1 MGIRFYC
8 PNGHKLNVKE
18 FQAGR
23 KGICPYCGAR
33 IQIPTEST
41 RQPSKKKKK
50 RGAKRREGMT
60 AGAPGSGAGGGPP
73 GLAFG
78 PGAARAA
85 RLPDSGPAA
94 ADTVES
100 LAAEPPHQGPVDDAP
115 FGFPSMIPSPLPS
128 PEVGL
133 PNPLPVPAG
142 VAPLVLPTSVP
153 AEPALPASPA
163 VTDPLTEAGDA
174 VWYVRPA
181 SGGQFGPASGEVMRS
196 WLGQGRVG
204 ADSLVWREG
213 WPDWRQ
219 AAKVFPQLGAGRP
232 DPPLPLGKSTA
243 GEVAT
248 TGAVAARS
256 RRANSR
262 RESKR
267 TQTLVLI
274 LLIFALIILSGLL
287 VWVLSG

>member
-8 PNGHKLNVKE
+8 PHGHKLNVKE

-41 RQPSKKKKK
+41 RRPSRKKK

-60 AGAPGSGAGGGPP
+60 AGAPGYPLGGGAGGGPP
-73 GLAFG
+73 GFTSG
-78 PGAARAA
+78 PGAAG
-85 RLPDSGPAA
+85 LPDSEPAA
-94 ADTVES
+94 ADAVES
-100 LAAEPPHQGPVDDAP
+100 PGAELPHQWPTVDDP
-115 FGFPSMIPSPLPS
+115 FGLPSTSPVAQPS

-133 PNPLPVPAG
+133 QNPLPAPAG
-142 VAPLVLPTSVP
+142 VAPVALPVSAP
-153 AEPALPASPA
+153 AEPARPASSA
-163 VTDPLTEAGDA
+163 VADPLAEAGDA

-204 ADSLVWREG
+204 TDSLVWREG

-219 AAKVFPQLGAGRP
+219 ASKVFPQLGAGQP
-232 DPPLPLGKSTA
+232 DPPLGEISA
-243 GEVAT
+243 GEAPTGRAAAT
-248 TGAVAARS
+248 RS
-256 RRANSR
+256 RRASLR

-274 LLIFALIILSGLL
+274 LLIFALMILSGVL
-287 VWVLSG
+287 VWVLHG